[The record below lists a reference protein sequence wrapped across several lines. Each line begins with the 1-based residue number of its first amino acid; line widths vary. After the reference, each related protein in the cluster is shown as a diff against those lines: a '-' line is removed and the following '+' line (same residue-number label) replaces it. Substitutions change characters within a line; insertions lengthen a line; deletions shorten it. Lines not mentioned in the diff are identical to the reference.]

1 MNGYLESAIML
12 FSLGFLI
19 ALFYIGA
26 KALIKLTGTD
36 DEQD

>member
-1 MNGYLESAIML
+1 MNGYIETLIML
-12 FSLGFLI
+12 VSSVSI
-19 ALFYIGA
+19 VALFYYGA

>member
-1 MNGYLESAIML
+1 MNGYIESAIML
-12 FSLGFLI
+12 FCSGAVV
-19 ALFYIGA
+19 ALFYYGA